1 MKTLKEVLNDR
12 GISMAHVAKVN
23 EISPQ
28 SLNRYKHFKC
38 LPHGDAVELFEDI
51 ENSTICNEKGDWVQE
66 AKYKLVKAFSL

>member
-23 EISPQ
+23 NVSPQ
-28 SLNRYKHFKC
+28 SLNRYKGFKC
-38 LPHGDAVELFEDI
+38 IPYGDAVELFTSI
-51 ENSTICNEKGDWVQE
+51 ERDTICDENGEWIQE